1 MTLNRRAFL
10 KSSSAAALTAASLGG
25 AASSLTSF
33 QAQAANVSGYRA
45 LVCVFL
51 LGGMDNYDTVIPY
64 DQTSYDRYAQIRAS
78 FIGSYGGSRDRNNL
92 LALSPD
98 NASAF
103 DGREFALPPQMSGLH
118 DMFHQGNAAIVGNVG
133 PLIQP
138 TTRTQFFSESV
149 SLPPRLF
156 SHNDQQSTWQS
167 SSPEGAQFGWGGRFA
182 DAVLASGG
190 NISPVFTAIS
200 SRGNELFLTG
210 ETVSSY
216 QVTEEGAA
224 TVEVVDFLGDVG
236 SDAMLP
242 VLTHMRAANFM
253 GANLLEQ
260 DMAVAAQ
267 TSFDA
272 NALYNHASDDVAAM
286 TTVFPQNF
294 LGRQLQ
300 SVARTIS
307 IRDTLQV
314 NRQIFFVAL
323 GGFDTHSI
331 QAQSLPGL
339 QSQIDGA
346 LTAFFRATQELGVE
360 QDVTLFTATDF
371 GRTLAENGDGTDHGW
386 GSHQFVVGGAVQG
399 RQILGDLPVADFG
412 HDNDVGGG
420 RLIPTTSVE
429 QMAAPLGRWF
439 GLTDEEVLTALPN
452 RANFSDDLA
461 ALVSA

>member
-1 MTLNRRAFL
+1 MTLNRRSFL
-10 KSSSAAALTAASLGG
+10 TSSASVLTAASLGG
-25 AASSLTSF
+25 IANSLTGF
-33 QAQAANVSGYRA
+33 QAQAADTSGYKA
-45 LVCVFL
+45 LVCLFL
-51 LGGMDNYDTVIPY
+51 LGGMDNHDTLLPY
-64 DQTSYDRYAQIRAS
+64 DQSSYDRYAQIRSS

-103 DGREFALPPQMSGLH
+103 DGREFALPPQMAGLH
-118 DMFHQGNAAIVGNVG
+118 NLFQQGNAAIVGNVG

-138 TTRTQFFSESV
+138 TSLTQFQTEAV
-149 SLPPRLF
+149 PLPPRLF

-167 SSPEGAQFGWGGRFA
+167 SSPEGAQYGWGGRFA
-182 DAVLASGG
+182 DAVLAAGA
-190 NISPVFTAIS
+190 NISPVFTNIS

-210 ETVSSY
+210 ETVTSY

-224 TVEVVDFLGDVG
+224 TVEIVDFLGDIN

-242 VLTHMRAANFM
+242 VLDHMRAVNFM

-260 DMAVAAQ
+260 DLAVAAQ

-272 NALYNHASDDVAAM
+272 NALYNHASADIPVM
-286 TTVFPQNF
+286 TTVFPDNF
-294 LGRQLQ
+294 LSRQLQ
-300 SVARTIS
+300 NVARTIA

-323 GGFDTHSI
+323 GGFDTHAT

-339 QSQIDGA
+339 HGLIDSSV
-346 LTAFFRATQELGVE
+346 TAFFNATQELGVD
-360 QDVTLFTATDF
+360 QDVTLFTTSEF

-386 GSHQFVVGGAVQG
+386 GGHQFVVGGAVQG
-399 RQILGDLPVADFG
+399 RQILGDVPVADFG
-412 HDNDVGGG
+412 HELDSGGG

-429 QMAAPLGRWF
+429 QFAAPLGRWF
-439 GLTDEEVLTALPN
+439 GLTDAEVLNSLPN
-452 RANFSDDLA
+452 RANFSDDLTT
-461 ALVSA
+461 LLSA